1 MTGAL
6 LIGFTIGLVGSWH
19 CVGMCGP
26 LAMALP
32 YRTSNPLVRLIKS
45 LLYTTGRTTTYIIIG
60 WLLAALGEGFALAGF
75 QRSLSL
81 MVGMA
86 LIAIVLFPAI
96 NRRLALSVSRTRLGR
111 FVQKQI
117 ARLYQ
122 SQRTGTFFLVGLF
135 NGLLPCGLVYMAAFA
150 ALGSANTWSGSLIM
164 MGFGLGTLPLMAGLT
179 VFPVREWLV
188 RFQGIKLANVLMLV
202 AGAIMIIRATAIE
215 LPDVPVLG
223 ALNPSQLTICK

>member
-19 CVGMCGP
+19 CIGMCGP

-32 YRTSNPLVRLIKS
+32 YRSANPLVRLFKS
-45 LLYTTGRTTTYIIIG
+45 LLYTSGRTVTYVIVG
-60 WLLAALGEGFALAGF
+60 LVLASLGEGLALAGF

-81 MVGMA
+81 LVGVI
-86 LIAIVLFPAI
+86 LVAIVLFPSV
-96 NRRLALSVSRTRLGR
+96 NKRLELSVSRTKLGR
-111 FVQKQI
+111 FVQKRI

-122 SQRTGTFFLVGLF
+122 TPRSGTFFFVGFL

-150 ALGSANTWSGSLIM
+150 ALGSADTWSGSLIM
-164 MGFGLGTLPLMAGLT
+164 LGFGLGTLPLMTGLT
-179 VFPVREWLV
+179 VLPVRELLA
-188 RFQGIKLANVLMLV
+188 RFKGIKLANALMLV
-202 AGAIMIIRATAIE
+202 AGAIMILRATAIE

-223 ALNPSQLTICK
+223 AFNPSQLTICK